1 MRRRQFDL
9 AGQHFDRAASLN
21 PNDVYLA
28 IDRANW
34 LMYVGRL
41 DDALAYLDSAQ
52 QRDPFAPTYIWEVR
66 GQTLYFLKRHEDAI
80 AAFRNMS
87 AAEHYWTPMFLAA
100 ALAQSGQLPGA
111 QRELVRFLDAK
122 PSASLSSVS
131 QLLGYATKSLSDH
144 LLDGLRKAGL
154 PE

>member
-1 MRRRQFDL
+1 L
-9 AGQHFDRAASLN
+9 A
-21 PNDVYLA
+21 
-28 IDRANW
+28 
-34 LMYVGRL
+34 
-41 DDALAYLDSAQ
+41 
-52 QRDPFAPTYIWEVR
+52 FAPSYIWEVR
-66 GQTLYFLKRHEDAI
+66 GQTLYFLKRHEEAI

-122 PSASLSSVS
+122 PNSSLSSVS
-131 QLLGYATKSLSDH
+131 QLLGYATKSLSDY